1 MSKNAHFNPK
11 SFKWVISL
19 AVMIVLSAG
28 VVFGSQALDTLAN
41 KKYNEPVE
49 VSFTIASEKEIDI
62 SSTNAEDYGVKSV
75 KQAYDEGNNLVA
87 YIVEGA
93 VTGYNQ
99 EVPIEMS
106 SVISAD
112 GQIVCS
118 IDILHQEE
126 TEYLGVRIEA
136 PNFKD
141 QFNGR
146 YLPVVS
152 SSGTEKGSPIDVI
165 SKSTISSEA
174 VIDGVNNAQAFIIE
188 NFAAAQAE

>member
-11 SFKWVISL
+11 SFSWLISL
-19 AVMIVLSAG
+19 AVMIALSAG
-28 VVFGSQALDTLAN
+28 VVFGSQAIDNLAN
-41 KKYNEPVE
+41 KKYKEPVE
-49 VSFTIASEKEIDI
+49 VNFTIASEKDIDV
-62 SSTNAEDYGVKSV
+62 SATNAQDYGVKAV
-75 KQAYDEGNNLVA
+75 KEAYDESNNLVA
-87 YIVEGA
+87 YIVEGE

-118 IDILHQEE
+118 VDILHQEE
-126 TEYLGVRIEA
+126 TEYLGVRIA
-136 PNFKD
+136 ASSFKD

-152 SSGTEKGSPIDVI
+152 STGTDKGSPIYVI
-165 SKSTISSEA
+165 SK
-174 VIDGVNNAQAFIIE
+174 
-188 NFAAAQAE
+188 

>member
-11 SFKWVISL
+11 SFSWLISL
-19 AVMIVLSAG
+19 AVMIALSAG
-28 VVFGSQALDTLAN
+28 VVFGSQALDNLAN
-41 KKYNEPVE
+41 KKYKEPVE
-49 VSFTIASEKEIDI
+49 VNFTIASEKDIDV
-62 SSTNAEDYGVKSV
+62 SATNAQDYGVKAV
-75 KQAYDEGNNLVA
+75 KEAYDESNNLVA
-87 YIVEGA
+87 YIVEGE

-118 IDILHQEE
+118 VDILHQEE
-126 TEYLGVRIEA
+126 TEYLGVRIA
-136 PNFKD
+136 ASSFKD

-152 SSGTEKGSPIDVI
+152 STGTDKGSPIDVI

-174 VIDGVNNAQAFIIE
+174 VIDGVNNAQAFVCD
-188 NFAAAQAE
+188 NFVTAQAE